1 MQGNL
6 CEYIWP
12 KQSKQINRYSIPP
25 GKRSQL
31 KGDVTWGLNHFSLPM
46 CGDARGGTRR
56 DTPRGSCA
64 GGRWEPSPC
73 TPAVGNGW
81 GEKHPE
87 SEGRIAGGWG
97 ERQSWHGCPW
107 GPLCLDCALQ
117 PGDAVALA
125 GGPWAPLPETPLS
138 PARHDRASTVL
149 RQWCFP
155 WKTHL
160 YYFTSSL

>member
-1 MQGNL
+1 MRGNL

-56 DTPRGSCA
+56 DTRGGSCA
-64 GGRWEPSPC
+64 RGRWKPSPC
-73 TPAVGNGW
+73 TPAVGKGW
-81 GEKHPE
+81 GESIPKVKAGLL
-87 SEGRIAGGWG
+87 EGGGRGRAGTAAPGD
-97 ERQSWHGCPW
+97 P
-107 GPLCLDCALQ
+107 CAL
-117 PGDAVALA
+117 PVPCSRGAVAPA
-125 GGPWAPLPETPLS
+125 GGPWAPLPETPLT
-138 PARHDRASTVL
+138 PARRDRASTVL